1 MLHFPPLRAS
11 GGRVFEGEIV
21 IKNEKD
27 FWAGLMF
34 MGFGLAAVIIASL
47 NYQMGTA
54 VRMGP
59 AYFPTML
66 GGLLAILGFI
76 VFLRGFLSK
85 LPPETMKANLSF
97 GIADFVIG
105 VATFAVLGYGSKVLF
120 KNGDYGMLAASVL
133 LAVLSFVF
141 RPKTKPLI
149 LILACGM
156 VFAYLLKPLG
166 LVIAAIVLIFVSAYG
181 GHEFKWK
188 EVAILSVVLVIFSVV
203 VFVKG
208 LTLPFPVCP
217 DFVASCPI
225 R

>member
-1 MLHFPPLRAS
+1 MH
-11 GGRVFEGEIV
+11 

-27 FWAGLMF
+27 FWAGIMF

-59 AYFPTML
+59 AYFPTVL

-85 LPPETMKANLSF
+85 LPPETMKANMSF
-97 GIADFVIG
+97 SIADFIIG
-105 VATFAVLGYGSKVLF
+105 IVVFAALGYGSKVIF

-133 LAVLSFVF
+133 LAVLSFMF

-166 LVIAAIVLIFVSAYG
+166 LVLATILLVFVAALG
-181 GHEFKWK
+181 GHEYKFK
-188 EVAILSVVLVIFSVV
+188 EVAILAVVLSIFSVV
-203 VFVKG
+203 VFVYG
-208 LTLPFPVCP
+208 LTLPFPIWP
-217 DFVASCPI
+217 DYFY
-225 R
+225 

>member
-1 MLHFPPLRAS
+1 MQ
-11 GGRVFEGEIV
+11 

-27 FWAGLMF
+27 FWAGIMF

-59 AYFPTML
+59 AYFPTVL

-85 LPPETMKANLSF
+85 LPPETMKANMSF
-97 GIADFVIG
+97 SIADFIIG
-105 VATFAVLGYGSKVLF
+105 IVVFAALGYGSKVIF

-133 LAVLSFVF
+133 LAVLSFMF
-141 RPKTKPLI
+141 RPNTKPLI

-166 LVIAAIVLIFVSAYG
+166 LVLATILLVFVAALG
-181 GHEFKWK
+181 GHEYKFK
-188 EVAILSVVLVIFSVV
+188 EVAILAVVLSIFSVV
-203 VFVKG
+203 VFVYG
-208 LTLPFPVCP
+208 LTLPFPIWP
-217 DFVASCPI
+217 DYFY
-225 R
+225 

>member
-1 MLHFPPLRAS
+1 MQ
-11 GGRVFEGEIV
+11 

-59 AYFPTML
+59 AYFPTVL
-66 GGLLAILGFI
+66 GGLLAVLGFI
-76 VFLRGFLSK
+76 VFLRAFFSK
-85 LPPETMKANLSF
+85 LPPETMKANMAF
-97 GIADFVIG
+97 GISEFVLG
-105 VATFAVLGYGSKVLF
+105 VVVFGALGYGSKVVF

-133 LAVLSFVF
+133 LAVLSFMF

-166 LVIAAIVLIFVSAYG
+166 LVLATILLVFVAALG
-181 GHEFKWK
+181 GHEYKFK
-188 EVAILSVVLVIFSVV
+188 EVAILAVVLSIFSVV
-203 VFVKG
+203 VFVYG
-208 LTLPFPVCP
+208 LTLPFQVWP
-217 DFVASCPI
+217 AAYY
-225 R
+225 

>member
-1 MLHFPPLRAS
+1 MQ
-11 GGRVFEGEIV
+11 

-76 VFLRGFLSK
+76 VFLRAFFSK
-85 LPPETMKANLSF
+85 LPPETMKANMAF
-97 GIADFVIG
+97 GITEFVLG
-105 VATFAVLGYGSKVLF
+105 VVVFGALGYGSKVVF
-120 KNGDYGMLAASVL
+120 KNGDYGMLAASIL
-133 LAVLSFVF
+133 LAVLSFMF

-166 LVIAAIVLIFVSAYG
+166 LVLATILLVFVAALG
-181 GHEFKWK
+181 GHEYKFK
-188 EVAILSVVLVIFSVV
+188 EVAILALVLAIFSVV
-203 VFVKG
+203 VFVYG
-208 LTLPFPVCP
+208 LTLPFQIWP
-217 DFVASCPI
+217 AAYY
-225 R
+225 

>member
-1 MLHFPPLRAS
+1 MQ
-11 GGRVFEGEIV
+11 

-34 MGFGLAAVIIASL
+34 MGFGLAAVIIAGL

-59 AYFPTML
+59 AYFPTVL
-66 GGLLAILGFI
+66 GGLLAVLGFI
-76 VFLRGFLSK
+76 VFLRAFFSK
-85 LPPETMKANLSF
+85 LPPETMKANMSF
-97 GIADFVIG
+97 GITEFVFG
-105 VATFAVLGYGSKVLF
+105 VVVFGALGYGSKVIF

-133 LAVLSFVF
+133 LAVLSFMF

-166 LVIAAIVLIFVSAYG
+166 LVLATILLVFVAALG
-181 GHEFKWK
+181 GHEYKFK
-188 EVAILSVVLVIFSVV
+188 EVAILAVVLAIFSVV
-203 VFVKG
+203 VFVYG
-208 LTLPFPVCP
+208 LTLPFQIWP
-217 DFVASCPI
+217 AAYY
-225 R
+225 

>member
-1 MLHFPPLRAS
+1 M
-11 GGRVFEGEIV
+11 

-59 AYFPTML
+59 AYFPTVL

-76 VFLRGFLSK
+76 VFLRAFLSK
-85 LPPETMKANLSF
+85 LPPETMKANMSF
-97 GIADFVIG
+97 GILDFV
-105 VATFAVLGYGSKVLF
+105 VAIAVFAALGYGSKLIF

-133 LAVLSFVF
+133 LAVLSFLF

-166 LVIAAIVLIFVSAYG
+166 LVLATILLVFVAALG
-181 GHEFKWK
+181 GHEYRFK
-188 EVAILSVVLVIFSVV
+188 EVAILAVLLSIFSVA
-203 VFVKG
+203 VFVYG
-208 LTLPFPVCP
+208 LTLPFPIWP
-217 DFVASCPI
+217 NAFY
-225 R
+225 

>member
-1 MLHFPPLRAS
+1 MQ
-11 GGRVFEGEIV
+11 

-59 AYFPTML
+59 AYFPTVL
-66 GGLLAILGFI
+66 GGLLAVLGFI
-76 VFLRGFLSK
+76 VFLRAFFSK
-85 LPPETMKANLSF
+85 LPPETMKANMSF
-97 GIADFVIG
+97 GIAEFVLG
-105 VATFAVLGYGSKVLF
+105 VVVFGALGYGSKVVF
-120 KNGDYGMLAASVL
+120 KNGDYGMLAASIL
-133 LAVLSFVF
+133 LAVLSFMF

-166 LVIAAIVLIFVSAYG
+166 LVLATILLVFVAALG
-181 GHEFKWK
+181 GHEYKFK
-188 EVAILSVVLVIFSVV
+188 EVAILAVVLAVFSVV
-203 VFVKG
+203 VFVYG
-208 LTLPFPVCP
+208 LTLPFQVWPAA
-217 DFVASCPI
+217 FY
-225 R
+225 

>member
-1 MLHFPPLRAS
+1 MQ
-11 GGRVFEGEIV
+11 

-66 GGLLAILGFI
+66 GGLLAVLGFI
-76 VFLRGFLSK
+76 VFLRAFFSK
-85 LPPETMKANLSF
+85 LPPETMKANMAF
-97 GIADFVIG
+97 GISEFVLG
-105 VATFAVLGYGSKVLF
+105 VVVFGALGYGSKVVF

-133 LAVLSFVF
+133 LAVLSFMF

-166 LVIAAIVLIFVSAYG
+166 LVLATILLVFVAALG
-181 GHEFKWK
+181 GHEYKFK
-188 EVAILSVVLVIFSVV
+188 EVAILAVVLSIFSVV
-203 VFVKG
+203 VFVYG
-208 LTLPFPVCP
+208 LTLPFQVWP
-217 DFVASCPI
+217 AAYY
-225 R
+225 